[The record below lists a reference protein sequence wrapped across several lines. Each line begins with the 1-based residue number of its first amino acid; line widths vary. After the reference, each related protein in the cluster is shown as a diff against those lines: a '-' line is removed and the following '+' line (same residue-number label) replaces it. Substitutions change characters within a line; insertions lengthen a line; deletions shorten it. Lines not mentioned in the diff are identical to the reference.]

1 MFFATCESM
10 VHTINFVKYMYALII
25 NYTHR
30 NVFVCVCVCLDL
42 KLLIYIDYSP
52 LNFFLVLSLT
62 IRLYCI

>member
-30 NVFVCVCVCLDL
+30 NVFVCVCVFGFKIID
-42 KLLIYIDYSP
+42 IY
-52 LNFFLVLSLT
+52 
-62 IRLYCI
+62 RLFPS

>member
-30 NVFVCVCVCLDL
+30 NVFVCVCVCVW
-42 KLLIYIDYSP
+42 I
-52 LNFFLVLSLT
+52 
-62 IRLYCI
+62 